1 MFKWKRLL
9 FLGKWT
15 FRRSLGWSGMVQG
28 DSVNSNFFPSADPH
42 VQICPSIPKHKKPY
56 LQWKMTRCR
65 DCKKG
70 LCKSPGDGSGTRQLS
85 RSVHLYILKG
95 ALSHNQRGG
104 LSYTWASVYNNLF
117 IVGLVGWKNTEV
129 CHSNGTPRTRA
140 VEASTDRMGSTQ
152 GSGVNLTQ
160 SLLSYTV
167 CPLAVVYAITQKIK

>member
-1 MFKWKRLL
+1 MKACALL
-9 FLGKWT
+9 
-15 FRRSLGWSGMVQG
+15 
-28 DSVNSNFFPSADPH
+28 P
-42 VQICPSIPKHKKPY
+42 
-56 LQWKMTRCR
+56 WKMNIQKIPGLKWDGSRRQCEQHFFFLQQIPMSRSAPPSLSIRNLICSERWQDAETVKR
-65 DCKKG
+65 

-117 IVGLVGWKNTEV
+117 IVGLVGWKSTEV